1 MDPMQ
6 KVPQRGVSGRFGA
19 SPGLSRRWLGQRLMA
34 SALGAFLVE
43 RLGAQGLAPASAAA
57 LPDLPPWWGSARVVL
72 FRHALAPGGG
82 DPPGFR
88 LDDCASQRNLSA
100 EGRAQAERIGAWFWA
115 RALPVDQVWHSRW
128 CRTRDTARLAFGA
141 LARPEP
147 VFDSFFAATERE
159 APQTIAARALLQGWQ
174 GPGLL
179 VVVTHQVNIT
189 ALTGVWPASGEG
201 TVLGANLRVLGR
213 IQP

>member
-1 MDPMQ
+1 MDLMQ
-6 KVPQRGVSGRFGA
+6 AVPRRGMLGCPGPGS
-19 SPGLSRRWLGQRLMA
+19 GLSRRWLVQRLIGL
-34 SALGAFLVE
+34 SVGAGLVG
-43 RLGAQGLAPASAAA
+43 RLGAQGLASALTAA
-57 LPDLPPWWGSARVVL
+57 PLDLPPWWGSARVVL

-100 EGRAQAERIGAWFWA
+100 EGRAQAERIGAWFRA
-115 RALPVDQVWHSRW
+115 RAVPVGQVWHSRW
-128 CRTRDTARLAFGA
+128 CRTRDTAQLAFGA

-147 VFDSFFAATERE
+147 VFDSFFAATDRE
-159 APQTIAARALLQGWQ
+159 ASQTTAARVRLQGWQ

-201 TVLGANLRVLGR
+201 MVLGPDLQVLGR

>member
-1 MDPMQ
+1 MP
-6 KVPQRGVSGRFGA
+6 VCVEPR
-19 SPGLSRRWLGQRLMA
+19 PCPSRRRLVQGLTGL
-34 SALGAFLVE
+34 ALSTVLVG
-43 RLGAQGLAPASAAA
+43 RLGAQRLAPLPTTA
-57 LPDLPPWWGSARVVL
+57 LSSELPPWWVSARVVL

-100 EGRAQAERIGAWFWA
+100 EGRAQAERIGAWFRA
-115 RALPVDQVWHSRW
+115 RALPVGQVWHSRW
-128 CRTRDTARLAFGA
+128 CRTRDTAQLAFGA

-147 VFDSFFAATERE
+147 VFDSFFAATDRE
-159 APQTIAARALLQGWQ
+159 ASQTTAARVRLQGWQ

-201 TVLGANLRVLGR
+201 MVLGPDLQVLGR